1 MPKFAH
7 IADTHLRNLK
17 YHTEYK
23 EVFQQLYAKLREEK
37 VDYIIH
43 CGDIAHTKT
52 QISPEFVDL
61 CSDFFRNLAEIAPTY
76 VILGNHDGNL
86 RNFSRL
92 DALSPIV
99 EALDIPTLH
108 LAKKS
113 SQIALKEPYT
123 LNVLSIFDKENWDLN
138 IDKEKVNIALYHGA
152 VKGAVTDVGYI
163 LEHGDVDIDTL
174 KQFDFGFLGDIH
186 KSNQK
191 LDQKGR
197 IRYAGSTIQQNH
209 GETDDKG
216 FLIWDIQGR
225 NDYSVEHISL
235 KNPKPF
241 KTINLTP
248 KGRIPKGVNVPQGA
262 RLRLVANSNV
272 SLDVLRKA
280 LAVAKTRFKPEALTF
295 LNRAAGQERQEEI
308 DDSFHGNLRDIT
320 VQEGLMKEY
329 LKDYE
334 VEDDILDK
342 VYELNRKYNSA
353 IEEEEEQLRNVNW
366 KLKSM
371 EWDNLFNYSEGNS
384 IDFEKLNGIVG
395 IFGKNFSGKSSIIDS
410 LLLGL
415 YNSTSKPAKKNI
427 DFVNQNKDQAD
438 ITLKVGIGNKEYTIN
453 RRIEKYQKKLKGKVT
468 EEARV
473 ELDFDCYDSL
483 MDIQYSINGLTRANT
498 DSNIRKYLG
507 SMDDFLITSM
517 SSQHG
522 SLQFVNEGSTKRKE
536 ILAKFL
542 DLVMFDQKFQLAK
555 EDSSDLKGA
564 LKRLEDREYEDE
576 IFEAEKRIIFNEA
589 ATRERKEGCDRLKG
603 EIADLSDAKREIR
616 EKIESVPAKV
626 INIDK
631 VRQTL
636 KQFLEGLHVLNE
648 KRHDI
653 LDNQEEK
660 EDFFQKIDEFI
671 QTFDIETYK
680 NKKEVIS
687 DSLQSL
693 NLIKIEIQQQEM
705 KEEMK
710 KKKVSLLDE
719 VPCGSEFSH
728 CKFIKDAYSAKKEIE
743 ALELALQALE
753 AKKQSISIEI
763 DELEP
768 QKVDEYIEK
777 YEQVLSKKNKT
788 ASDLIKIE
796 LEKVQ
801 NASQIKALEGKIE
814 ELKADI
820 QEYEDN
826 REAIENL
833 GKLINKEKM
842 LDIKIKGVG
851 SLYATCEA
859 EYIQLHTVA
868 GQLQQKLSDIKQQK
882 QDHEDMQQEFAA
894 YHLFMTCCH
903 ASGISYEIIKKK
915 LPVINNEIQKILANV
930 VDFEVFFESEDKKLN
945 ILIRHPRHT
954 PRPLELGSGA
964 EKAMAAMAIRL
975 ALLNVSSLPKSDIFI
990 MDEPGTALDESN
1002 LEGFTRIIDL
1012 VKSYFKTV
1020 LLISHMDSLKDIV
1033 DTTINIEKSDGYA
1046 KVNQ

>member
-1 MPKFAH
+1 MKKFAH
-7 IADTHLRNLK
+7 IADTHIRNLK

-23 EVFQQLYAKLREEK
+23 EVFSSLYKRLKEEK

-61 CSDFFRNLAEIAPTY
+61 CSDFFRNLANIAPTY
-76 VILGNHDGNL
+76 IILGNHDGNL

-113 SQIALKEPYT
+113 SQIALESPYV
-123 LNVLSIFDKENWDLN
+123 LNVLSIFDKENWDLVL
-138 IDKEKVNIALYHGA
+138 DEEKINIALYHGA
-152 VKGAVTDVGYI
+152 VKGAKTDVGYTI
-163 LEHGDVDIDTL
+163 EHGDVDIQTL
-174 KQFDFGFLGDIH
+174 KRFDYAFLGDIH
-186 KSNQK
+186 KSNQV
-191 LDQKGR
+191 LDSGGK
-197 IRYAGSTIQQNH
+197 IRYAGSTVQQNH
-209 GETDDKG
+209 GESDDKG
-216 FLIWDIQGR
+216 FLIWEILGKKE
-225 NDYSVEHISL
+225 YSVEHVSL

-248 KGRIPKGVNVPQGA
+248 KGRIPKNVSVPKGC

-280 LAVAKTRFKPEALTF
+280 LNVAKVRFKPEALTF
-295 LNRAAGQERQEEI
+295 LNRTTGEQRHEEEA
-308 DDSFHGNLRDIT
+308 DSFLGNLRDVT
-320 VQEGLMKEY
+320 VQEELMKEY

-334 VEDDILDK
+334 VEDEVLEK
-342 VYELNRKYNSA
+342 VFELNKNYNSA
-353 IEEEEEQLRNVNW
+353 IEQEEEQLRNVNW

-371 EWDNLFNYSEGNS
+371 EWSNLFNYGEGNS

-427 DFVNQNKDQAD
+427 NFVNQNKQDAE
-438 ITLKVGIGNKEYTIN
+438 ISLTIGIGNKDYIIN

-468 EEARV
+468 DEARV
-473 ELDFDCYDSL
+473 DLDFDCCDTVMDSQESL
-483 MDIQYSINGLTRANT
+483 NGLTRANT
-498 DSNIRKYLG
+498 DANIKKYLG
-507 SMDDFLITSM
+507 SIEDFLITSM

-564 LKRLEDREYEDE
+564 LKRMEDRQYDDE
-576 IFEAEKRIIFNEA
+576 IFEIEKDLIFNEA
-589 ATRERKEGCDRLKG
+589 ETREKKECCDDMKV
-603 EIADLSDAKREIR
+603 EISVVRDKKRSIED
-616 EKIESVPAKV
+616 KIQSVPAKI
-626 INIDK
+626 INIERAK
-631 VRQTL
+631 ENLSR
-636 KQFLEGLHVLNE
+636 FFEGLEIVREQNNE
-648 KRHDI
+648 ISEDQAVK
-653 LDNQEEK
+653 K
-660 EDFFQKIDEFI
+660 ELLSKISEFVGE
-671 QTFDIETYK
+671 FDIETY
-680 NKKEVIS
+680 NDKKEII
-687 DSLQSL
+687 DLKTKQLGLLQVE
-693 NLIKIEIQQQEM
+693 IKQQEL
-705 KEEMK
+705 KEEME
-710 KKKVSLLDE
+710 KKKVSLLNE

-728 CKFIKDAYSAKKEIE
+728 CKFIKDAYSAKREIE
-743 ALELALQALE
+743 TLSMALDSLDTRKNQLKEG
-753 AKKQSISIEI
+753 IIT
-763 DELEP
+763 LEP
-768 QKVDEYIEK
+768 AKVDEYIHN

-788 ASDLIKIE
+788 KSDLTKLE
-796 LEKVQ
+796 LKKVQ
-801 NASQIKALEGKIE
+801 NNNKIKTLEGKID
-814 ELKADI
+814 ELKQSI
-820 QEYEDN
+820 EEYNNN

-833 GKLINKEKM
+833 EKLLTDKKRLINR
-842 LDIKIKGVG
+842 IKKQETD
-851 SLYATCEA
+851 YNTCEA
-859 EYIQLHTVA
+859 EYIHLHTVA
-868 GQLQQKLSDIKQQK
+868 GQLQQKLEDVQGQK
-882 QDHEDMQQEFAA
+882 QEHEDMQQEFAA

-903 ASGISYEIIKKK
+903 SSGISYEIIKKK
-915 LPVINNEIQKILANV
+915 LPVINNEVQKILTNV

-945 ILIRHPRHT
+945 ILIKHPQHA

-975 ALLNVSSLPKSDIFI
+975 ALLNVSSLPKSDLFI

-1020 LLISHMDSLKDIV
+1020 FLISHMDSLKDIV
-1033 DTTINIEKSDGYA
+1033 DTTINIEKIGGYA
-1046 KVNQ
+1046 RVNQ